1 MRSTASC
8 TKASRRSLPSSYSKT
23 GFEQTTKALEQLVGA
38 KSLEQAF
45 EIQSQY
51 AKKAYDLHVAETS
64 KLSEMYITL
73 VRSAYKPVE
82 QAVSKKAA

>member
-1 MRSTASC
+1 MN
-8 TKASRRSLPSSYSKT
+8 KQPKLLSS
-23 GFEQTTKALEQLVGA
+23 A

-73 VRSAYKPVE
+73 LRSAYKPVE